1 MTQFLPKGRT
11 IPTKLATALAL
22 SALLL
27 TGACG
32 KKKVDELPPA
42 PGYGEG
48 SGVGTYDPYAQ
59 GGDDSTGA
67 YDPNAGYNTGGM
79 GGVDTGPGSQ
89 ADFLRSVPSDR
100 ILFDTDRF
108 NVDTADMVVLQ
119 AQAQWAM
126 RYPNTMLVI
135 EGHADE
141 RGTRDYNLALGE
153 RRANSAKQY
162 LVSLGVPSN
171 RIQTVSYG
179 KERPQAMGSDEG
191 SYAQNRRAV
200 TVTVK

>member
-1 MTQFLPKGRT
+1 MTHFLPKGRT
-11 IPTKLATALAL
+11 LASALAL

-59 GGDDSTGA
+59 GGNGGTGT
-67 YDPNAGYNTGGM
+67 YDPNAGFGN

-89 ADFLRSVPSDR
+89 TDFLNSVPSDR

-108 NVDTADMVVLQ
+108 NVDTSDMVILQ

-153 RRANSAKQY
+153 RRANAAKQY

-179 KERPQAMGSDEG
+179 KERPQALGSDEG
-191 SYAQNRRAV
+191 SWAQNRRAV